1 MHPSGHV
8 HLPSPSRGDGYVHP
22 RDELDPLKAANL
34 PDLFPKKKKKKGQEK
49 KGEAFSEFYRSVY
62 AYLKESA
69 IF

>member
-1 MHPSGHV
+1 M
-8 HLPSPSRGDGYVHP
+8 HP